1 MLIDEYRSA
10 YTTNRDSIAA
20 GVKTLTECKTRSK
33 SDDDDVLSSMAISNC
48 AYLLPELATIP
59 NPTVSEADGTETS
72 VSQ

>member
-1 MLIDEYRSA
+1 
-10 YTTNRDSIAA
+10 
-20 GVKTLTECKTRSK
+20 
-33 SDDDDVLSSMAISNC
+33 MAISNC